1 MALRALFLLF
11 ALGVGLPAWASGFEL
26 LPLTTRN
33 LSPLARGYGY
43 GLPSLGA
50 ANVLSPGAGRVQSGD
65 CLAAL
70 GSLWLAASVRRA

>member
-33 LSPLARGYGY
+33 LSPLARGYG
-43 GLPSLGA
+43 LPSLGA